1 MGTRKPGG
9 GNRIASTKT
18 SFDIVHALQENG
30 PARLSEIAAELDL
43 TESTAHRHLNTLC
56 DLRYVS
62 RDGERY
68 QIGLRFAR
76 LGRAARTRD
85 PAYEMAG
92 RYVRTLADGTEERS
106 QFVVEDHGLGIY
118 VHVETGNKAV
128 RAGFGVG
135 RQIHL
140 HCASAGKSILAHY
153 PRERVDEI
161 LDRWEMPALTEN
173 TITDREELYAE
184 LERVRERGVA
194 FNREE
199 HVDGINGAAVP
210 VRRDGAVIGALAVAG
225 PSHRLDGERLEND
238 LADRLLAAANELEL
252 HVTYES
258 SDGSA
263 DHVVE

>member
-1 MGTRKPGG
+1 MERNTGG
-9 GNRIASTKT
+9 GNRIGSTKT
-18 SFDIVHALQENG
+18 SFEIVHELHENG
-30 PARLSEIAAELDL
+30 PARLSEIAAELDI

-62 RDGERY
+62 RVGERY
-68 QIGLRFAR
+68 QIGLRFVR
-76 LGRAARTRD
+76 LGRAAQMRD
-85 PAYEMAG
+85 PAYGMAKQ
-92 RYVRTLADGTEERS
+92 YVQTLSEETQERS

-118 VHVETGNKAV
+118 IHMATGSKAV

-140 HCASAGKSILAHY
+140 HSSSAGKSILAHY
-153 PRERVDEI
+153 PRERVDDI
-161 LDRWEMPALTEN
+161 FDRWELPSLTEN

-184 LERVRERGVA
+184 LEEVRERGVA

-210 VRRDGAVIGALAVAG
+210 VKRDGAVLGALAVAG
-225 PSHRLDGERLEND
+225 PSNRLTGERLED
-238 LADRLLAAANELEL
+238 ELPDRLLAAANELEL
-252 HVTYES
+252 NITYS
-258 SDGSA
+258 SPDSSN